1 MSCQR
6 TGLSAKRP
14 LTSKFTNSGKIFVK
28 IRSVDLR
35 AVLLTDKATDKPK
48 DKQKKTDKRRV
59 LITSLAEVNVVS
71 GIC

>member
-14 LTSKFTNSGKIFVK
+14 LTSKFANSGKIFVK

-35 AVLLTDKATDKPK
+35 AVLLTEKATDKPK
-48 DKQKKTDKRRV
+48 DKQKNRQTV
-59 LITSLAEVNVVS
+59 
-71 GIC
+71 GIDNFLGEGEMNASS